1 MTEKINMILSLPSHT
16 PPVNG
21 TKGDARHTITG
32 KIVDD
37 LKAIFDQPLTADE
50 RLSNGPIRNFE
61 GGE

>member
-1 MTEKINMILSLPSHT
+1 MTDLPSRT

-50 RLSNGPIRNFE
+50 VWLVRTEQTSTKVE
-61 GGE
+61 